1 VLNVLT
7 VLNRRDVTFN
17 TDNTYLIY
25 KRGFLR
31 SIVVYLKDLSPYY
44 RWFSPYSESQN
55 TIGVNLLGNYS
66 TSCYYVVNLLYL
78 HTQPIDRT
86 HRSSCYKVPL

>member
-1 VLNVLT
+1 MTRNGNQGYIVLNVLT

-31 SIVVYLKDLSPYY
+31 SMVMYLKDLSPY
-44 RWFSPYSESQN
+44 
-55 TIGVNLLGNYS
+55 
-66 TSCYYVVNLLYL
+66 
-78 HTQPIDRT
+78 
-86 HRSSCYKVPL
+86 HR